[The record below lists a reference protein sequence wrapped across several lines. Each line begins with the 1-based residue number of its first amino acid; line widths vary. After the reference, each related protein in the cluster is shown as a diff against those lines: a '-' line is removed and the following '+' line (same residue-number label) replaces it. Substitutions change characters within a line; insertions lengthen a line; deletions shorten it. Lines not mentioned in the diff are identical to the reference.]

1 MFYVQMSYYNANTAG
16 FSTTK
21 LNYNKSVVWQTGL
34 KHTIDMKQLGWDAG
48 FLPVT
53 LLII

>member
-1 MFYVQMSYYNANTAG
+1 MQTLLGSQLQ
-16 FSTTK
+16 SWTT
-21 LNYNKSVVWQTGL
+21 NKSVVWQTGL